1 MENHPIP
8 QDVTGFQFKLIGE
21 MTVKQF
27 GLLAAGVI
35 MGWIFLNFPASL
47 IIRLPLAFVFFGMG
61 IAFAFIPIE
70 GRALDTM
77 VLHFI
82 KALFS
87 PNQYIYKKLGGTL
100 LVSTVLPKP
109 SHTPVTTPK
118 DQSEKLKIFL
128 QALPKKPKNKLDEK
142 ELSFFQSI
150 SVFTAS
156 PFAKGQ
162 ALSPKPNIITM
173 EEEKSRGAGSGSAR
187 QKEEEA
193 ESAKQPESKEE
204 LEKESALLQKEL
216 QEAKTAELQQ
226 KTPDASFFAHQKVKD
241 LEQQL
246 REIQSQKQQL
256 EEQLLQLQQRL
267 MSTQAGYVPT
277 TAGPKAETQNV
288 RKISKDM
295 GKSVGL
301 PIAPEA
307 PNLLTGIIKDSRG
320 NMLPNILVE
329 VRDKD
334 GNPARAFK
342 TNPLGQFASATSL
355 LNGTYIVTFE
365 DTRGEHTFDTVE
377 LIANGAVIEPIE
389 VISKDMREDLRK
401 ALFGGT

>member
-35 MGWIFLNFPASL
+35 MGWIFLNFPASAF
-47 IIRLPLAFVFFGMG
+47 IKLPLAFAFFSMG
-61 IAFAFIPIE
+61 FAFAFIPIE
-70 GRALDTM
+70 GRTLDTM

-87 PNQYIYKKLGGTL
+87 PNQYIYQKLGGTL
-100 LVSTVLPKP
+100 IVTTAPPKP
-109 SHTPVTTPK
+109 SHVPPTPK

-150 SVFTAS
+150 SIFTTSA
-156 PFAKGQ
+156 PAKGQ
-162 ALSPKPNIITM
+162 VASPKPNIITM
-173 EEEKSRGAGSGSAR
+173 EEEKSRGSGSGSAR
-187 QKEEEA
+187 QEEEA
-193 ESAKQPESKEE
+193 ESAKQPENKEE

-216 QEAKTAELQQ
+216 QVAKTVELEQ
-226 KTPDASFFAHQKVKD
+226 KTPDASFLAHQKVTD

-246 REIQSQKQQL
+246 RETSSQKQQL

-307 PNLLTGIIKDSRG
+307 PNLLTGIIKDSRR
-320 NMLPNILVE
+320 NVLPNILVE

-334 GNPARAFK
+334 GSPVRAFK

-355 LNGTYIVTFE
+355 LNGTYTVTFE
-365 DTRGEHTFDTVE
+365 DPRGEHTFDTIE
-377 LIANGAVIEPIE
+377 LIASGAVIEPIE
-389 VISKDMREDLRK
+389 VISKDQREDLRK
-401 ALFGGT
+401 ALFGKKQ